1 MRIGPRRGEDKH
13 LPGRA
18 AKPFILNVMN
28 DEILKKLEARLDRR
42 SFLRGSSL
50 GVAALLG
57 VAAASPLVVFAQS
70 QDKPPADD
78 KKKADEKKDQDDPK
92 DEEKHQPIRVEG
104 KDGRFYDRDGV
115 EVRECPECG
124 HNMYQQG
131 RTWTCENCG
140 YSYIE

>member
-1 MRIGPRRGEDKH
+1 MNED
-13 LPGRA
+13 
-18 AKPFILNVMN
+18 ILR
-28 DEILKKLEARLDRR
+28 KLEARIDRR

-50 GVAALLG
+50 AAAALVG
-57 VAAASPLVVFAQS
+57 IAAASPLIAFAEAP
-70 QDKPPADD
+70 DKPKADD
-78 KKKADEKKDQDDPK
+78 KKKTDEKKDDDESK
-92 DEEKHQPIRVEG
+92 AEEKADTKPYRVEG
-104 KDGRFYDRDGV
+104 ADGKLRDREGV

>member
-1 MRIGPRRGEDKH
+1 
-13 LPGRA
+13 
-18 AKPFILNVMN
+18 MN
-28 DEILKKLEARLDRR
+28 EEILKKLEARLDRR

-57 VAAASPLVVFAQS
+57 VAAASPLVVFAQEPRD
-70 QDKPPADD
+70 QRAPDD
-78 KKKADEKKDQDDPK
+78 KKKAGEKKDQDAPGGDEKPDPA
-92 DEEKHQPIRVEG
+92 PMRVEG
-104 KDGRFYDRDGV
+104 KDGKFYDREGT

-140 YSYIE
+140 YSYVE

>member
-1 MRIGPRRGEDKH
+1 
-13 LPGRA
+13 
-18 AKPFILNVMN
+18 MN
-28 DEILKKLEARLDRR
+28 DEILKKLAARLDRR

-57 VAAASPLVVFAQS
+57 VAAASPLVVFAQEP
-70 QDKPPADD
+70 QNRPAPGN
-78 KKKADEKKDQDDPK
+78 KKTDGKKDQDQDAPK
-92 DEEKHQPIRVEG
+92 TDEKPESKVVRVEG
-104 KDGRFYDRDGV
+104 ADGKFYDRDGV

>member
-1 MRIGPRRGEDKH
+1 
-13 LPGRA
+13 
-18 AKPFILNVMN
+18 MN
-28 DEILKKLEARLDRR
+28 EEILKKLEARLDRR
-42 SFLRGSSL
+42 SFLRGSSI

-57 VAAASPLVVFAQS
+57 VAAASPLIVFAQAPQEKRS
-70 QDKPPADD
+70 DD
-78 KKKADEKKDQDDPK
+78 QRKTDERKDQDGPK
-92 DEEKHQPIRVEG
+92 GDEKPDSKPYRVEAADG
-104 KDGRFYDRDGV
+104 KFYDREGV

>member
-1 MRIGPRRGEDKH
+1 
-13 LPGRA
+13 
-18 AKPFILNVMN
+18 MN
-28 DEILKKLEARLDRR
+28 EEILKKLEARLDRR
-42 SFLRGSSL
+42 SFLRGSSI

-57 VAAASPLVVFAQS
+57 VAAASPLVVFAQAP
-70 QDKPPADD
+70 QEKRPDD
-78 KKKADEKKDQDDPK
+78 QKKTDEKKDQDDPK
-92 DEEKHQPIRVEG
+92 TDEKSDSKAYRVEG
-104 KDGRFYDRDGV
+104 SDGKFYDREGV

>member
-1 MRIGPRRGEDKH
+1 
-13 LPGRA
+13 
-18 AKPFILNVMN
+18 MN

-57 VAAASPLVVFAQS
+57 VAAASPLVVFAQEPQYKPKKTADKKDPD
-70 QDKPPADD
+70 QDKPDE
-78 KKKADEKKDQDDPK
+78 KADPK
-92 DEEKHQPIRVEG
+92 RSRTEG
-104 KDGRFYDRDGV
+104 RDGKFYDQEGV

-140 YSYIE
+140 YSYLE

>member
-1 MRIGPRRGEDKH
+1 
-13 LPGRA
+13 
-18 AKPFILNVMN
+18 MN

-42 SFLRGSSL
+42 SFLRGSSI

-70 QDKPPADD
+70 QDRPKGDE
-78 KKKADEKKDQDDPK
+78 KKKADDEKKDQDSQNV
-92 DEEKHQPIRVEG
+92 EEKPDSKPMRAEG

>member
-1 MRIGPRRGEDKH
+1 
-13 LPGRA
+13 
-18 AKPFILNVMN
+18 MN

-57 VAAASPLVVFAQS
+57 VAAASPLVVFAQEPQS
-70 QDKPPADD
+70 KPASGD
-78 KKKADEKKDQDDPK
+78 KKPSDEKKTDPDAPKSDDK
-92 DEEKHQPIRVEG
+92 TESKVYRVEG
-104 KDGRFYDRDGV
+104 VDGKFYDREGV

>member
-1 MRIGPRRGEDKH
+1 
-13 LPGRA
+13 
-18 AKPFILNVMN
+18 MN
-28 DEILKKLEARLDRR
+28 DEILKKLEAKLDRR
-42 SFLRGSSL
+42 SFLRGSGL

-70 QDKPPADD
+70 QDKPQTADD
-78 KKKADEKKDQDDPK
+78 KKKSDPEKKDQDGQKADERQDTPK
-92 DEEKHQPIRVEG
+92 ASSEEGSTTGTKL
-104 KDGRFYDRDGV
+104 DANGV
-115 EVRECPECG
+115 EFRECPQCG

>member
-1 MRIGPRRGEDKH
+1 
-13 LPGRA
+13 
-18 AKPFILNVMN
+18 MN

-57 VAAASPLVVFAQS
+57 VAAASPLVVFAQAP
-70 QDKPPADD
+70 QDKTAQDD
-78 KKKADEKKDQDDPK
+78 KKKSEKTDQDRDSPKADEKPESKVY
-92 DEEKHQPIRVEG
+92 RVEG
-104 KDGRFYDRDGV
+104 TDGKYYDRDGV

-140 YSYIE
+140 YSYVE